1 MYMFNLSK
9 KCFNY
14 MYNFL
19 IDIYDQ
25 NYTEWILS
33 MYINR
38 YFIDEKLAE
47 KLAEN
52 IKHKKGQL

>member
-1 MYMFNLSK
+1 
-9 KCFNY
+9 

-19 IDIYDQ
+19 INIYDQ

-47 KLAEN
+47 N